1 MNYATNR
8 KKEYRKILENIKNI
22 IEKEDRKFRKSKQRK
37 LNNWIISR
45 YKRRMLKT
53 IFGIIW
59 VKITMY
65 KYKENGKWKT
75 VMFENEY
82 LKTMKNCNLD
92 KALLNEILQ
101 LKGNFTY
108 KNITK
113 LYPKN
118 TISLASISNIFS
130 KFKPKN
136 DYRKFD
142 DQSQK
147 GNVKNVYIE
156 IDDAFF
162 NCKINNK
169 KVNKRVRMIVM
180 HSGKNNKNQ
189 VMNKT
194 IIHEIKDKNNYL
206 DNQKLTLKIQKI
218 AREIYGPDLNL
229 IVIGDGAKYMKTLA
243 SSLGATFILDKF
255 HLIKNL
261 FSVIGYNQNNTRNK
275 AIFHYFQVSNN
286 QTFYSKIKELIENNQ
301 WNLAVVELENVID
314 KLKKITCQLISK
326 EKIDK
331 KIEEILSLIKY
342 IKSNHLGLE
351 HFNKKFNIGSRTEAF
366 VSHTIKKIIKKKFSL
381 YSLAT
386 IKNLLF
392 LANKNDKQNYI
403 LLA

>member
-1 MNYATNR
+1 
-8 KKEYRKILENIKNI
+8 
-22 IEKEDRKFRKSKQRK
+22 
-37 LNNWIISR
+37 
-45 YKRRMLKT
+45 
-53 IFGIIW
+53 
-59 VKITMY
+59 
-65 KYKENGKWKT
+65 
-75 VMFENEY
+75 MFENEY

-301 WNLAVVELENVID
+301 
-314 KLKKITCQLISK
+314 
-326 EKIDK
+326 
-331 KIEEILSLIKY
+331 
-342 IKSNHLGLE
+342 
-351 HFNKKFNIGSRTEAF
+351 
-366 VSHTIKKIIKKKFSL
+366 
-381 YSLAT
+381 
-386 IKNLLF
+386 
-392 LANKNDKQNYI
+392 
-403 LLA
+403 